1 MIDLVGKKGQ
11 GRLDQFLRGLA
22 TQPAQQVDNF
32 VTSELTNRLFETE
45 EMPFGMDLSRGFDDL
60 LDVIPRSVVSAFN
73 RVYRT
78 VEDIDPFVAGIS
90 ERHASGAILGPT
102 FRCIV
107 ADQFARLKQGDRFF
121 YDLGG
126 QPTSFSDEQLFEIRQ
141 MSWARVLCMT
151 GDNLM
156 YIQPL
161 AFLQPR
167 GLNERTTC
175 DDPAIPQI
183 NLTPWQSRRSH

>member
-1 MIDLVGKKGQ
+1 
-11 GRLDQFLRGLA
+11 
-22 TQPAQQVDNF
+22 
-32 VTSELTNRLFETE
+32 
-45 EMPFGMDLSRGFDDL
+45 MPFGMDLVALNTQRGRDHAIAPYNDLRSACGLPRAEDFDDL
-60 LDVIPRSVVSAFN
+60 LDVIPRSGVQGQW
-73 RVYRT
+73 RT
-78 VEDIDPFVAGIS
+78 STPSLLAIS